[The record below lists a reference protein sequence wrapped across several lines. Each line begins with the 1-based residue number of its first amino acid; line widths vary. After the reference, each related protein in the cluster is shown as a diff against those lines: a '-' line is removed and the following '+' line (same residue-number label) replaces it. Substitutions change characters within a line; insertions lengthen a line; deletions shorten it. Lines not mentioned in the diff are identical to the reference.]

1 MTFVTGLRGFPSKQL
16 MSIRVLPLFALALL
30 LSDLPASAQFGS
42 PFPGGQGG
50 GYPGGGY
57 PGQGQGQGQGQGG
70 LGGIPFPG
78 RNRKV
83 ANGPVENVVG
93 NIQRISTTQ
102 IVLDP
107 GDRRNIVV
115 MLDKNTKYFGKT
127 GDSAKFGDF
136 DAGDE
141 VSIDAARDNQSMLH
155 AQRVTLNSK
164 GAAGNISADAP
175 QNSDADRP
183 KLKRAQGSDATPAE
197 SPSRAAASREAA
209 PPDDPDRP
217 RLRRNP
223 APTAQAEAPEESTR
237 APSPNRRVTATRP
250 VEGDP
255 VTTSRRAD
263 APEEPLRPVARNDD
277 DPGPPV
283 LRRGGGATPA
293 TRRAPTVPVETAS
306 ARPSIK
312 SEEVNGIVRA
322 APAPVIEAPSARQPE
337 DAPRAGDN
345 RLPSQVQPTGD
356 PIINAAREA
365 AWQWADTL
373 PNYIV
378 KQFTTRYQTETS
390 RGNRT
395 SWQALDVVTAD
406 VVSEN
411 GKESYKNLQI
421 NGKPTKDVEK
431 SGSWSTGE
439 FSTILLNLLSPGTD
453 ADFHAKRT
461 STIGSRQ
468 AWRYDYTVEQQNSNW
483 NIIAASQTYKP
494 AYSGAIWVDKQT
506 NRVLRIEM
514 ASKNMPQGFPLDT
527 VESAV
532 EYDFVLVGD
541 QKFLLPTHSEA
552 LSCTRGSS
560 DCTRNTIDFR
570 NYRKFGADT
579 SITFETEKP

>member
-1 MTFVTGLRGFPSKQL
+1 MTFVTGLRGLSSKSL
-16 MSIRVLPLFALALL
+16 MSIRVLPLLALALTL
-30 LSDLPASAQFGS
+30 GDVAVFAQFGS

-57 PGQGQGQGQGQGG
+57 PGQGQGGG
-70 LGGIPFPG
+70 IGGIPFPG
-78 RNRKV
+78 RNRKNA

-102 IVLDP
+102 VVLDP

-115 MLDKNTKYFGKT
+115 MLDRNTKYFGKT
-127 GDSAKFGDF
+127 GDTAKFGDF

-164 GAAGNISADAP
+164 GSAGNITD
-175 QNSDADRP
+175 NSDRNSDPDRP
-183 KLKRAQGSDATPAE
+183 KLKRAGGSDSGSDRA
-197 SPSRAAASREAA
+197 PSRASASSDA
-209 PPDDPDRP
+209 PPSDDPDRP

-223 APTAQAEAPEESTR
+223 APSAQSED
-237 APSPNRRVTATRP
+237 APSSTPAPSRRVTAVRP

-255 VTTSRRAD
+255 IDTTSRRAD
-263 APEEPLRPVARNDD
+263 APEVSLKPVARDAD
-277 DPGPPV
+277 DPGAPV
-283 LRRGGGATPA
+283 LRRGAGANPA
-293 TRRAPTVPVETAS
+293 TRREATAPPQESAS

-312 SEEVNGIVRA
+312 SEEVNGVVRA
-322 APAPVIEAPSARQPE
+322 APAPVIEEPSSRQPDAGISSDARQLMQ
-337 DAPRAGDN
+337 G
-345 RLPSQVQPTGD
+345 QPTGD

-378 KQFTTRYQTETS
+378 KQYTTRYQTETS

-411 GKESYKNLQI
+411 GHESYKNLQV

-439 FSTILLNLLSPGTD
+439 FSTILLNLLAPGTD
-453 ADFHAKRT
+453 ADFHGKRT

-468 AWRYDYTVEQQNSNW
+468 AWRYDYTVEQKNSNW

-514 ASKNMPQGFPLDT
+514 ASKQMPGAFPLDT

-560 DCTRNTIDFR
+560 DCTRNVIDFR

>member
-1 MTFVTGLRGFPSKQL
+1 MVFVTGLRERSSKSL
-16 MSIRVLPLFALALL
+16 MSKRILSAVLLAFGLL
-30 LSDLPASAQFGS
+30 DFPAAAQFGS

-57 PGQGQGQGQGQGG
+57 PGGQV
-70 LGGIPFPG
+70 GGIGLPFPG
-78 RNRKV
+78 RNRRTN
-83 ANGPVENVVG
+83 NGPAENVTG
-93 NIQRISTTQ
+93 SIQRISTTQ

-115 MLDKNTKYFGKT
+115 MLDRTTKYFGKA
-127 GDSAKFGDF
+127 GDTAKFGDF
-136 DAGDE
+136 DSGDE
-141 VSIDAARDNQSMLH
+141 VSIDATRDNQNMLH

-164 GAAGNISADAP
+164 GAAGNISVDTQP
-175 QNSDADRP
+175 NNDPDRP
-183 KLKRAQGSDATPAE
+183 KLKRAPTSSGASDAPARASVSGDDAPAE
-197 SPSRAAASREAA
+197 
-209 PPDDPDRP
+209 DPDRP

-223 APTAQAEAPEESTR
+223 APASS
-237 APSPNRRVTATRP
+237 APSADDTPAPAPSRRVTATRP
-250 VEGDP
+250 VDGDP
-255 VTTSRRAD
+255 VVTTRRAD
-263 APEEPLRPVARNDD
+263 APEETLRPVPRNAD

-283 LRRGGGATPA
+283 LRRGAGANPA
-293 TRRAPTVPVETAS
+293 TRRDATLPPDTATLAS

-312 SEEVNGIVRA
+312 SEEVNGVVRN
-322 APAPVIEAPSARQPE
+322 APPPVIEAPSARSLDDSPRLSDARATMQGQP
-337 DAPRAGDN
+337 
-345 RLPSQVQPTGD
+345 SGD
-356 PIINAAREA
+356 PVINAAREA

-390 RGNRT
+390 RGNKT

-411 GKESYKNLQI
+411 GHESYKNIQV

-453 ADFHAKRT
+453 ADFHGKRT

-494 AYSGAIWVDKQT
+494 SYSGAIWVDKQT

-514 ASKNMPQGFPLDT
+514 ASKQMPGAFPLDT

-541 QKFLLPTHSEA
+541 QKFLLPTHSET

-560 DCTRNTIDFR
+560 DCTRNVIDFR